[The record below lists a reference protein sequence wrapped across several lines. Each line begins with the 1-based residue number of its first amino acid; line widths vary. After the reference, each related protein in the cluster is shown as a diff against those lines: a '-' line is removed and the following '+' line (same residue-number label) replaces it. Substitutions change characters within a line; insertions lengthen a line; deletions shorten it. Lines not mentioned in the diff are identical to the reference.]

1 MKYRFLLVLGLLV
14 LLLLPA
20 CAGTAG
26 VDQDT
31 PVPPTPTTVAT
42 AATQVAT
49 AAPTV
54 TIEQPPVL
62 AELYE
67 PLPQALCQELQAAA
81 AEALGVEVSRTDSA
95 PFLDPVAG
103 EAGQGCRLTVS
114 GTGENFTDPQTV
126 VSALENSVGLGW
138 TPQAAYQAD
147 GPTGQAV
154 GLVRDMA
161 LMLIQAGWTPAEGVE
176 CPADQPISACDL
188 TPAQRIY
195 AIQVDAAMYKADFSL
210 DGHWEDAATGFSLD
224 LYQEWKNI
232 WGQHMVVAQGGNK
245 IDALEASISGSLQG
259 KVATVQFQSSFASE
273 TGTAQLTYVDT
284 RTMIWKII
292 DPPEGEYYLP
302 AEATLVRE

>member
-42 AATQVAT
+42 AAPQVAT
-49 AAPTV
+49 AAPTA